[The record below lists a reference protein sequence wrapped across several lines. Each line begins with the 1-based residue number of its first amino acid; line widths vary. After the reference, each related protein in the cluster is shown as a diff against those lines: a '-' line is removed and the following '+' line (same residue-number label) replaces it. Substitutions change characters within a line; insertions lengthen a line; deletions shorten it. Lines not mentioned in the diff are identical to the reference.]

1 MLDMTK
7 SDKPTRKA
15 TPAKRTAKRKVQQES
30 TKFKIDGKEVQD
42 FFHYRKNL
50 GATIQTA
57 AQAVGIPR
65 DLLHRWYA
73 EAHERKPV
81 KYATPEQQ
89 QTFLYM
95 WESCRALYELSLLQ
109 DSKMQS
115 VGDSN
120 GKPQA
125 TEFLLKVLDPQ
136 RYAIKQQLEVSTDP
150 TVGLKAVIDA
160 AFKKIEPA
168 TAPNSA
174 ADSESHRK
182 E

>member
-1 MLDMTK
+1 MTK

-15 TPAKRTAKRKVQQES
+15 TPAKRTVKRKVKQES

-81 KYATPEQQ
+81 KYATPEQH
-89 QTFLYM
+89 YRIAK
-95 WESCRALYELSLLQ
+95 CRAW
-109 DSKMQS
+109 
-115 VGDSN
+115 
-120 GKPQA
+120 
-125 TEFLLKVLDPQ
+125 
-136 RYAIKQQLEVSTDP
+136 
-150 TVGLKAVIDA
+150 VI
-160 AFKKIEPA
+160 A
-168 TAPNSA
+168 TAN
-174 ADSESHRK
+174 HRPQSSY
-182 E
+182 